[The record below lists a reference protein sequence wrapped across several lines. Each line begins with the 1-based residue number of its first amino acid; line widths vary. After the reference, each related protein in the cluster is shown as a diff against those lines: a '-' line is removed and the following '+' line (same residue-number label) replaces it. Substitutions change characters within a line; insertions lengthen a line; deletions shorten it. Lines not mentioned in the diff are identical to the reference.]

1 MTDHQKMLVQTS
13 FKQVL
18 SIADQA
24 ATLFYNRLFEV
35 APDVKALF
43 KGDMAEQGRK
53 LFQVI
58 AFAVNSL
65 DNPRVLLPAVRNL
78 GNKHRT
84 YGVQF
89 AHYEAV
95 GETLLWTLNKGLG
108 EAFTPEVET
117 AWTTVYGLLASTMRT
132 VD

>member
-1 MTDHQKMLVQTS
+1 MLP
-13 FKQVL
+13 
-18 SIADQA
+18 IAEQA

-35 APDVKALF
+35 APDVKTLF

-65 DNPRVLLPAVRNL
+65 DNPGVLLPVVRNL

-84 YGVQF
+84 YGLQLT
-89 AHYEAV
+89 HYEAV

-108 EAFTPEVET
+108 EAFTPEVKT
-117 AWTTVYGLLASTMRT
+117 AWTTVHGLLASTMRT